1 MGQVAGTG
9 QNETHGLSDVGED
22 GVMKGLRTSDRD
34 VGAWIPVLHSKYW
47 KAVLQPGVMAQGPH
61 CSLPS
66 GTSPAPLQALA
77 ICSLAALGLVGGW
90 GRERDSREMRTSL

>member
-1 MGQVAGTG
+1 
-9 QNETHGLSDVGED
+9 
-22 GVMKGLRTSDRD
+22 
-34 VGAWIPVLHSKYW
+34 
-47 KAVLQPGVMAQGPH
+47 MAQGPH

-90 GRERDSREMRTSL
+90 GREGQQGNEDVAVRLGWDLALQGMPWGSAETRGLFFGKEKRRQTSAS